1 MSLTNQLKSVW
12 FPTTYINETKIK
24 VESQYNNKGIEDDYG
39 TSLWL
44 VFDDSC
50 WAQWK
55 APMEETTRDF

>member
-24 VESQYNNKGIEDDYG
+24 VESQYNNMGIEDDYG

-44 VFDDSC
+44 VSDDSC